1 MVKHNNIIPNVHFH
15 KDWERYVKTWFHQAP
30 QKKQRRER
38 RKEKAAR
45 VFPRPVEGLL
55 RPVVTPPT
63 IKYNSKSRYGR
74 GFTFVELRAAG
85 VQREAALGVGISVD
99 HRRRNRSEK
108 SFQQNVKRLQTYKS
122 KLLVFPRNK
131 TKSAK
136 RPRKGPFPDSTK
148 EELSKA
154 TQQTGHL
161 LPIRRPS
168 FKAQS
173 RVITE
178 ADRAVRAYQTLR
190 TARSDARL
198 IGVRKKRAEDKAANE
213 ALTKKPS

>member
-1 MVKHNNIIPNVHFH
+1 MPKHNNIIPNVHFH

-30 QKKQRRER
+30 QKKQRRAKR
-38 RKEKAAR
+38 NEKAAR

-55 RPVVTPPT
+55 RPIVTPPT

-74 GFTFVELRAAG
+74 GFTFAELKAAG
-85 VQREAALGVGISVD
+85 IVKDFALGVGISVD
-99 HRRRNRSEK
+99 HRRRDRSQK
-108 SFQQNVKRLQTYKS
+108 SFQQNVRRLQTYKS

-136 RPRKGPFPDSTK
+136 RLRKGPFPDSTK
-148 EELSKA
+148 EELTKVQ
-154 TQQTGHL
+154 QQTGPL
-161 LPIRRPS
+161 LQLRRPV

-173 RVITE
+173 RAITE
-178 ADRAVRAYQTLR
+178 ADRAVRAFQTLR

-198 IGVRKKRAEDKAANE
+198 VGVRKKRAEEKAANE
-213 ALTKKPS
+213 ALTKK